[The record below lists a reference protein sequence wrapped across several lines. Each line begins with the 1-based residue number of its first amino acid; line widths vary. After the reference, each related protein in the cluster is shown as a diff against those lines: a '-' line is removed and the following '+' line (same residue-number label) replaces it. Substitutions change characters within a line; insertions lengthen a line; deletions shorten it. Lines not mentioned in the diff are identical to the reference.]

1 MARAK
6 TVVTITPETL
16 RCIRRVWNSIAADV
30 GECSNKEA
38 IELCLDA
45 NRMTTFCGPAGEK
58 ADTEISGLIEA
69 HGWSVLLTAVHR
81 QVQLA

>member
-6 TVVTITPETL
+6 TVVTITSETL
-16 RCIRRVWNSIAADV
+16 SCIRQVWNSIAADV

-58 ADTEISGLIEA
+58 ADREISGLIEA
-69 HGWSVLLTAVHR
+69 HSWSVLLTVIHK